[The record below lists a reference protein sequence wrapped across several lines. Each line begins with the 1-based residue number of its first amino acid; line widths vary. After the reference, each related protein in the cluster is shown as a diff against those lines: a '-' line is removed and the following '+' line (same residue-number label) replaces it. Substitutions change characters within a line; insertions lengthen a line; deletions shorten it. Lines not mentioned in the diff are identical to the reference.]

1 MTTYHLK
8 QNCKVYAVQDSVK
21 YQLSVYSD
29 LNFSQTY
36 DQQAVETKNLHESY
50 AMFKGAVINK
60 ANPANFN
67 FTVMLGRAQDFK
79 VISSWM
85 SLAQQYDIYIDTG
98 LKIFKITGAVIERGT
113 FQFTSLPTVSLSG
126 TGTRLSEVDSIPA
139 ASLFFPADDT
149 AITQSLRV
157 VLNGTTLERLTALSV
172 EFTNEVTWLNYD
184 TVHKSL
190 YVTNASDMQ
199 YPEAFVVSGRSLS
212 GTIQQNLTSESEE
225 DGWAIEGG
233 LLIVLGDYFGINLPS
248 VVSTVNTAIGDVFFK
263 TISFR
268 LNMNSPFLFMSQD
281 SGLLIGLDF
290 VANNYGI
297 TTITQDV
304 GNVFLFSNPGA
315 KIVLDFAGNRY
326 DLR

>member
-1 MTTYHLK
+1 M
-8 QNCKVYAVQDSVK
+8 QDSVK

-139 ASLFFPADDT
+139 ASLFFPVDDT

-172 EFTNEVTWLNYD
+172 EFINEVTWLNYD

-225 DGWAIEGG
+225 DGWALEGG

-248 VVSTVNTAIGDVFFK
+248 VVSTVNAAIGDVFFK

-268 LNMNSPFLFMSQD
+268 LNMNSPFLFISQD
-281 SGLLIGLDF
+281 SGSLIGLDF

>member
-1 MTTYHLK
+1 MATYHLK

-126 TGTRLSEVDSIPA
+126 TGTRLSEVASIPA
-139 ASLFFPADDT
+139 TSLFFPVDDT

-157 VLNGTTLERLTALSV
+157 ILNGTTLERLTALSV
-172 EFTNEVTWLNYD
+172 EFINEVTWLNYD

-225 DGWAIEGG
+225 DGWALEGG

-281 SGLLIGLDF
+281 SGSLIGLDF

-304 GNVFLFSNPGA
+304 GNVFLFSNPGT

>member
-21 YQLSVYSD
+21 YQLPVYPD

-98 LKIFKITGAVIERGT
+98 LKIFKIAGAVIERGT

-126 TGTRLSEVDSIPA
+126 TGTRLSEVASIPST
-139 ASLFFPADDT
+139 SLFFPVDDT

-172 EFTNEVTWLNYD
+172 EFINEVTWLNYD

-212 GTIQQNLTSESEE
+212 GTIQQNLTSESED
-225 DGWAIEGG
+225 DGWALEGS

-248 VVSTVNTAIGDVFFK
+248 VVITVNTAIGDVFFK

-268 LNMNSPFLFMSQD
+268 LNINSPFLFMSQD
-281 SGLLIGLDF
+281 VGSLIGLDF

-297 TTITQDV
+297 TTISQDV
-304 GNVFLFSNPGA
+304 GNVFLFTNPGT
-315 KIVLDFAGNRY
+315 KIVLDFTGNRY